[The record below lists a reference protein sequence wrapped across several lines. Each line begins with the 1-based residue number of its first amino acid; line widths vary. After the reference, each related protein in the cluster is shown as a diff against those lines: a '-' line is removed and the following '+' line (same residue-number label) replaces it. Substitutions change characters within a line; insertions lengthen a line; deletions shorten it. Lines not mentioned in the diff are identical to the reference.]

1 MKQLDHCLCSPEQL
15 RQNKSSCIPMG
26 IKNAQKNTGC
36 TKKQTSENDLLL
48 EFQYKECNIYI

>member
-48 EFQYKECNIYI
+48 EF